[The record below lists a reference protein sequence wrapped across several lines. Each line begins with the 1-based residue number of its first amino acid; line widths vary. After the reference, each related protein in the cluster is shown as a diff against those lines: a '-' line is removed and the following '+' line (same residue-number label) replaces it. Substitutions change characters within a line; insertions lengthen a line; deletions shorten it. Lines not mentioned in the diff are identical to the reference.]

1 MFPNVNGEKAKKNIT
16 LAMIAEDPR
25 IDCTVSTLSLKLTGK
40 APLLFREAVAIKDI
54 LKSNLSLEEL
64 FEEVEKCE

>member
-1 MFPNVNGEKAKKNIT
+1 MYPNVDGERAKKKIT
-16 LAMIAEDPR
+16 LAMMANDPR

-54 LKSNLSLEEL
+54 LKSDLPLEVL
-64 FEEVEKCE
+64 FEEAV